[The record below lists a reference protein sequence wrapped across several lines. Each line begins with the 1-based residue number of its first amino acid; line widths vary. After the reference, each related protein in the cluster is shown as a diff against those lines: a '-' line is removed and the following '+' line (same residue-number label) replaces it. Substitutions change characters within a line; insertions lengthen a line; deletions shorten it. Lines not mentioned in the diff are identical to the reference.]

1 MRNEARHSGSGPAT
15 SSLLLPPSSLRI
27 DNLIAGYPNWVLL
40 RDFSL
45 VLPSEPTFVAVL
57 GHNGAGKTTLFR
69 VLTGQLPYQGSVR
82 LGGPEELRTLPHPA
96 LARRLGYLP
105 QRGTLEFGLAV
116 RELVVMGRYRHHGLL
131 STYGPTDYARA
142 DAALAAVGATHLAN
156 QDFRHL
162 SGGEQQLVWLAQLSL
177 QEAPLYLLDEPTQQ
191 LDVYH
196 RRRIFSLLTDWVTV
210 QGRTILCST
219 HDLDS
224 LPEVPGFLLNLSRPR
239 PQLVPISPEAVQAE
253 RLFLEQ
259 SPR

>member
-1 MRNEARHSGSGPAT
+1 MV
-15 SSLLLPPSSLRI
+15 
-27 DNLIAGYPNWVLL
+27 AGYAGKALL

-45 VLPSEPTFVAVL
+45 VLPPAPAFVAVL

-82 LGGPEELRTLPHPA
+82 LGGPEELRTLRGPA

-105 QRGTLEFGLAV
+105 QRGSLDFGLPV

-131 STYGPTDYARA
+131 SGYKPADYALV
-142 DAALAAVGATHLAN
+142 DAALAQVGAAHLAA

-177 QEAPLYLLDEPTQQ
+177 QQAPLYLLDEPTQQ

-196 RRRIFSLLTDWVTV
+196 RRRISDLLSHWVSTENRTV
-210 QGRTILCST
+210 LCST

-224 LPEVPGFLLNLSRPR
+224 LPGLPGFLLNLSRPQPELR
-239 PQLVPISPEAVQAE
+239 PISAEAVRAE
-253 RLFLEQ
+253 RAFLE
-259 SPR
+259 RG

>member
-1 MRNEARHSGSGPAT
+1 MVIE
-15 SSLLLPPSSLRI
+15 
-27 DNLIAGYPNWVLL
+27 NLIAGYPNRVLL

-45 VLPSEPTFVAVL
+45 LLPSAPTFVAVL

-82 LGGPEELRTLPHPA
+82 LGGPEELRTLRGPA

-105 QRGTLEFGLAV
+105 QRGALDFGLAV

-131 STYGPTDYARA
+131 STYGAADYALA
-142 DAALAAVGATHLAN
+142 DVALAAVGASHLAS
-156 QDFRHL
+156 QDFRQL

-196 RRRIFSLLTDWVTV
+196 RRRVFALLSNWVTAE
-210 QGRTILCST
+210 GHTILCST

-224 LPEVPGFLLNLSRPR
+224 LADMPGFLLNLSRAQPH
-239 PQLVPISPEAVQAE
+239 LVAISAEAVRAE
-253 RLFLEQ
+253 REFLEQ
-259 SPR
+259 PAARTS

>member
-1 MRNEARHSGSGPAT
+1 
-15 SSLLLPPSSLRI
+15 LPTLTLPRLISRLVAAIDNSPLRI
-27 DNLIAGYPNWVLL
+27 DNLIAGYPNRVLL

-45 VLPSEPTFVAVL
+45 ALPAQPAFVAVL

-82 LGGPEELRTLPHPA
+82 LGGPQELRTLPGPA

-105 QRGTLEFGLAV
+105 QRGSLDFALPV
-116 RELVVMGRYRHHGLL
+116 RELVVMGRYRHHGLF

-142 DAALAAVGATHLAN
+142 DAALAAVGATQLAD
-156 QDFRHL
+156 QDFRQL

-177 QEAPLYLLDEPTQQ
+177 HEAPLYLLDEPTQQ

-196 RRRIFSLLTDWVTV
+196 RGRIFALLGRWVSEE
-210 QGRTILCST
+210 GRTILCST
-219 HDLDS
+219 HDLDN
-224 LPEVPGFLLNLSRPR
+224 LPGLPGFLLNLSRPQ
-239 PQLVPISPEAVQAE
+239 PQLVPISADAVRAE

-259 SPR
+259 SPNRR